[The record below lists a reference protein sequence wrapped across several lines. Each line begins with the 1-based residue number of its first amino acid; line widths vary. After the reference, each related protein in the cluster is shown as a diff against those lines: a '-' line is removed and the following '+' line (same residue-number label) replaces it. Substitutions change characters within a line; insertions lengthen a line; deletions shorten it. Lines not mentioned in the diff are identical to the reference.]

1 MQIDGNIRHSN
12 WTEHN
17 FAQIQTNGATQIGL
31 SGNIWRIFS
40 AGIICQDIASEGA
53 FSNIWRMFA
62 MFAREGGGKLQIF
75 VISHLAEWGNL
86 NILYEED
93 LEAKCVDTMF

>member
-40 AGIICQDIASEGA
+40 AGIICQDIASEGG
-53 FSNIWRMFA
+53 FFQYLVNVCDVC
-62 MFAREGGGKLQIF
+62 EGGGKLQIF